1 MDKAGILLE
10 CGLAVDMTAEQVEK
24 LASIADLGSYPE
36 GSVLMDEDE
45 QSRDIFVIHEGL
57 VSFKMKPPAM
67 GLDSAAPGEKPANLE
82 ILFFRGIAGE
92 LSFID
97 GLRRSATVVA
107 MDSVKVLRLPESRL
121 NQILKSDPLFG
132 HVFMRNLCAILCKK
146 VRHASE
152 ELKNHLFL

>member
-10 CGLAVDMTAEQVEK
+10 CGLAVDMAAGQVEK
-24 LASIADLGSYPE
+24 LAGIADPGSYPE
-36 GSVLMDEDE
+36 GSILMGEDE
-45 QSRDIFVIHEGL
+45 KSRDIFVIHEGL
-57 VSFKMKPPAM
+57 VAFKMKPPAIGM
-67 GLDSAAPGEKPANLE
+67 DPTSQGEKPANLE
-82 ILFFRGIAGE
+82 MLFFRGVAGE

-107 MDSVKVLRLPESRL
+107 MDSVKALRLPEPDL
-121 NQILKSDPLFG
+121 NRILKSDPLFG
-132 HVFMRNLCAILCKK
+132 HIFMRNLCAILCKK

>member
-24 LASIADLGSYPE
+24 LSSIADLGSYPE
-36 GSVLMDEDE
+36 GSVLMGEDE
-45 QSRDIFVIHEGL
+45 KSRDIFVIHEGL
-57 VSFKMKPPAM
+57 VSFNMKPPAM
-67 GLDSAAPGEKPANLE
+67 GLEATGPGDKPANLE
-82 ILFFRGIAGE
+82 ILFYRGIAGE

-107 MDSVKVLRLPESRL
+107 MDNVKALRLPESGL
-121 NQILKSDPLFG
+121 NQILNSDPLFG
-132 HVFMRNLCAILCKK
+132 HIFMRNLCAILCKK